1 MRTDGRTD
9 TTKLIVAFRN
19 FEKAP
24 NKTYDKTRAVPFSQ
38 FHNQTYL
45 FYGVCKVNHKPRN
58 GRMATDTLPWHVSV
72 NTVEAG
78 CNNIGLC
85 GISSISSD
93 ILWYQLI
100 ARR

>member
-1 MRTDGRTD
+1 
-9 TTKLIVAFRN
+9 
-19 FEKAP
+19 
-24 NKTYDKTRAVPFSQ
+24 
-38 FHNQTYL
+38 
-45 FYGVCKVNHKPRN
+45 
-58 GRMATDTLPWHVSV
+58 MATDTLPWHVSV